1 MEWKVDREIMKQKT
15 PSLKKA
21 IELFGSFLNQERTI
35 IFPVLIY
42 AVAVGLFSLIIPI
55 TVQEL
60 VNTFA
65 FAISP
70 VMVFTIVAIMA
81 GILLVVGIFR
91 VLQFYATDVIERR
104 IFARMTLTLSRILPR
119 YKELAFKSDSIN
131 RFFETIFLQRSF
143 SSLFVDF
150 INLLVGGFIGMF
162 LLALYHPYFLI
173 FDAALIVS
181 AILIAILGKGGLH
194 RTLQMS
200 EAKYETF
207 HWFQEVANNLLH
219 FKATNCSDLIM
230 RKADNLAAEYIRAR
244 QSRFSVLLRQF
255 IGSLLL
261 QVMLHTGLLGT
272 AGWLLSQG
280 ELTLGQLVAAEV
292 IIASILLKLG
302 SVVKRSYA
310 MFYFFTALT
319 ELDHMLSLP
328 QDNTGEGSTLSIP
341 KSTPSGLHLS
351 CSQLSWA
358 SDAESAP
365 KGLLFEA
372 HPGEKWAVICPT
384 EWTRHRLALVLA
396 GLDQPRAGVV
406 RYNGVDLRSLSAD
419 QIGAQRGIV
428 FGSDYTLFKGS
439 VAENI
444 TMGRPGIK
452 SKDLI
457 WASTVSQLD
466 EILEELPNGLET
478 MVQEGGKGFT
488 PSQRLRILLTRAI
501 VIRPSLLILDGAML
515 QVPSHI
521 REPIL
526 HRLSADGCPWTLI
539 IVTTNENITTYVEK
553 SLSLSNPPKE

>member
-1 MEWKVDREIMKQKT
+1 MTQKT
-15 PSLKKA
+15 PSLKET
-21 IELFGSFLNQERTI
+21 IDLFGSFLSQERTTV
-35 IFPVLIY
+35 FPVLIY

-91 VLQFYATDVIERR
+91 VLQFYATDIIERR
-104 IFARMTLTLSRILPR
+104 FFARMTLALARTLPR
-119 YKELAFKSDSIN
+119 YKGHAFQSASIN
-131 RFFETIFLQRSF
+131 RFFETVFLQRSF

-194 RTLQMS
+194 TTLEMS

-219 FKATNCSDLIM
+219 FKATNCTDLILG
-230 RKADNLAAEYIRAR
+230 KADALAAEYIHAR
-244 QSRFSVLLRQF
+244 QSRFRVLLRQF
-255 IGSLLL
+255 IGSLFL

-319 ELDHMLSLP
+319 ELDQMLSLP
-328 QDNTGEGSTLSIP
+328 QDNSGKRSGLSIP
-341 KSTPSGLHLS
+341 KSDTSGLHLT

-358 SDAESAP
+358 NDAESVP
-365 KGLLFEA
+365 KEFHFEA
-372 HPGEKWAVICPT
+372 HPGEKWALICPT
-384 EWTRHRLALVLA
+384 EWTRHHLALVLA

-406 RYNGVDLRSLSAD
+406 RYNGVDLRSLSAE
-419 QIGAQRGIV
+419 QIGTQRGIV

-444 TMGRPGIK
+444 VMGRPGIK
-452 SKDLI
+452 SRDLI
-457 WASTVSQLD
+457 WASTVTQLD
-466 EILEELPNGLET
+466 KVLEGLPHGLET
-478 MVQEGGKGFT
+478 MVEEGGKGFT
-488 PSQRLRILLTRAI
+488 PSQRLRILLARAI
-501 VIRPSLLILDGAML
+501 VIRPFLLILDGAML

-521 REPIL
+521 REPLL
-526 HRLSADGCPWTLI
+526 HRLSADDCPWTLI
-539 IVTTNENITTYVEK
+539 ILTTDEHVTTFVEK
-553 SLSLSNPPKE
+553 SLSFSDLSKK